1 MQCPSCNTELPK
13 KAKICPKCGTAVGK
27 PKGNIKLMAIIGLI
41 IMLIA
46 SLLPLFS
53 QERRLK
59 KAFILQHM
67 LSVT

>member
-41 IMLIA
+41 IMHCQ
-46 SLLPLFS
+46 SFTS
-53 QERRLK
+53 CSVRRED
-59 KAFILQHM
+59 
-67 LSVT
+67 